1 MLYCCTELKILF
13 NIGRK
18 LDVCHSY
25 VRVLFMYLAWPPV
38 VNFETSRST
47 TILKPLNICCY
58 SGVFYCW
65 LLGNQG
71 KVRKCRDYFSK
82 RKIFCSQVRFVSCA
96 RCLFVYVSLPL
107 FFCFVHVRTLIMF
120 NRTCMSGHEYTS
132 SQIFFLS
139 LHEKVEKHVC
149 TFNLHVWTWLVITKG
164 SILHIETRGVKFNPV
179 QSFFLCLSLR
189 FDIDFTCKS
198 PYSMANFPRHILPPK
213 HKRSSL

>member
-149 TFNLHVWTWLVITKG
+149 TFTCLNLIGNHKRKYFAYRNARSKVQPS
-164 SILHIETRGVKFNPV
+164 SIL
-179 QSFFLCLSLR
+179 LSLPVTQVR
-189 FDIDFTCKS
+189 YWF
-198 PYSMANFPRHILPPK
+198 YM
-213 HKRSSL
+213 

>member
-82 RKIFCSQVRFVSCA
+82 RKIFCSQAALFLVLDVYLCTFRFLCSFVS
-96 RCLFVYVSLPL
+96 
-107 FFCFVHVRTLIMF
+107 
-120 NRTCMSGHEYTS
+120 YTS
-132 SQIFFLS
+132 VLWSCSIVRVWVVMSTHRRKFSFCL
-139 LHEKVEKHVC
+139 C
-149 TFNLHVWTWLVITKG
+149 TRR
-164 SILHIETRGVKFNPV
+164 SR
-179 QSFFLCLSLR
+179 S
-189 FDIDFTCKS
+189 TCVHLIYMS
-198 PYSMANFPRHILPPK
+198 EPDW
-213 HKRSSL
+213 